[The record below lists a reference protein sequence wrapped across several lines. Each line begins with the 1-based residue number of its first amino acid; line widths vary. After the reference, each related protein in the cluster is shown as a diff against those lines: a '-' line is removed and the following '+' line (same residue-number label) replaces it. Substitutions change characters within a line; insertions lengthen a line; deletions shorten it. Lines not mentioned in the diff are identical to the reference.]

1 MEEYGEVE
9 WNGVQTEREGR
20 RADEWAGGVA
30 ELLLANGAAA
40 ATFSRRILSEL
51 RATTVECR

>member
-40 ATFSRRILSEL
+40 TFSRRILSEL
-51 RATTVECR
+51 RATIVECR